1 MEGVNVLGPS
11 TGVSKSIEISTLFV
25 PAIVISLLIPETL
38 TTELTYC
45 LLGALFVRLA
55 GAVKSASVS
64 GPEFVTIDH
73 VGICR
78 VPTLIVVCTVAL
90 NVALDLL

>member
-1 MEGVNVLGPS
+1 M
-11 TGVSKSIEISTLFV
+11 
-25 PAIVISLLIPETL
+25 PETL

-45 LLGALFVRLA
+45 LLGALFVRSL
-55 GAVKSASVS
+55 GRTKSETVS

-73 VGICR
+73 VGIDS
-78 VPTLIVVCTVAL
+78 VPTLIVVCTAPL